1 MSLRVIVAHT
11 DAEFA
16 AARELIMEYAAA
28 PEVAV
33 CVQNLA
39 PELANLP
46 TLYGAPRGAL
56 ALLEIDGAYAGCVAL
71 RERDADTAEL
81 KRLFVRPA
89 VRGRQGGR
97 RLAEAAL
104 AQARAFG
111 YRRVTLETL
120 PAMRHAQALYRALGF
135 LPAGD
140 TPANGV
146 AGMMLEWI

>member
-46 TLYGAPRGAL
+46 TLYSAPRGAWH
-56 ALLEIDGAYAGCVAL
+56 YW
-71 RERDADTAEL
+71 
-81 KRLFVRPA
+81 K
-89 VRGRQGGR
+89 
-97 RLAEAAL
+97 
-104 AQARAFG
+104 
-111 YRRVTLETL
+111 
-120 PAMRHAQALYRALGF
+120 
-135 LPAGD
+135 
-140 TPANGV
+140 
-146 AGMMLEWI
+146 